1 MTIHQPAHE
10 AATNLR
16 LVDMSEAPSV
26 FSRIVSG
33 EIPTTRLAE
42 TDRVIAFAD
51 IAPQAPVHLLV
62 VPKTAEYRDV
72 VELAAGD
79 PSLLAEMVEVA
90 SSLAKEH
97 TGGEFRL
104 VFNTG
109 ESAGQTVFHV
119 HAHVLGGSLQEGT
132 LGGA

>member
-1 MTIHQPAHE
+1 M
-10 AATNLR
+10 
-16 LVDMSEAPSV
+16 DSMSEAPSV

-33 EIPTTRLAE
+33 EIPATLLAE

-51 IAPQAPVHLLV
+51 IAPQAPVHLLI
-62 VPKTAEYRDV
+62 VPKTAEYRNV

-79 PSLLAEMVEVA
+79 PTLLAEMVAVA
-90 SSLAKEH
+90 SSLADEH
-97 TGGEFRL
+97 TDGEFRL

-109 ESAGQTVFHV
+109 ETAGQTVFHV
-119 HAHVLGGSLQEGT
+119 HAHLLGGSLQEGS